1 MRVFAYS
8 FLLLAFHSGQSF
20 SDSSCPPELMDV
32 CRLARQHETQ
42 YAGKEAI
49 RIGMTSR
56 LKQVKAEN
64 EVLRLTIVTGELYEP
79 FLWMV
84 SHANLTLDGWR
95 ATASAQIIQSICSD
109 PPAQR
114 WARELIERKG
124 RLVYEYYSLDG
135 IKLSVHTLSSCAQK
149 SIADGAFPAQDDINK
164 KNRSLEIDK
173 WMNATNLFILE
184 AGETQCSHS
193 EWGTP
198 SAPWGNKF
206 LGKEVRSIAPDG
218 KWIARSALHK
228 DGTVSTIFHFRSMKD
243 CRSFIDGNVPS
254 PFDVEFRSRLHGV
267 R

>member
-1 MRVFAYS
+1 M
-8 FLLLAFHSGQSF
+8 FHSGQSF
-20 SDSSCPPELMDV
+20 SDSSCSPKLIDA
-32 CRLARQHETQ
+32 CRLAGQ
-42 YAGKEAI
+42 YEAQYVDKEAI
-49 RIGMTSR
+49 RIGKISR

-64 EVLRLTIVTGELYEP
+64 ETLILTIVTGELYEP

-84 SHANLTLDGWR
+84 NHANLTLDGWR

-109 PPAQR
+109 PPEQR

-135 IKLSVHTLSSCAQK
+135 IKLSVHTLSSCTQK
-149 SIADGAFPAQDDINK
+149 SIADGAFPAQDDVNK
-164 KNRSLEIDK
+164 KRRSLEIDK

-184 AGETQCSHS
+184 AGETEYGHS
-193 EWGTP
+193 EWGIP

-206 LGKEVRSIAPDG
+206 WGEEVRSIAPDG

-228 DGTVSTIFHFRSMKD
+228 DGTASTIFHFRSMKD
-243 CRSFIDGNVPS
+243 CRKFIDGNVPS
-254 PFDVEFRSRLHGV
+254 PLDGEFLSRPHGF

>member
-8 FLLLAFHSGQSF
+8 FLLLVFHSGQSF
-20 SDSSCPPELMDV
+20 SDSSCPPELIDA
-32 CRLARQHETQ
+32 CRLARQYEAQ
-42 YAGKEAI
+42 YVGKEAI

-64 EVLRLTIVTGELYEP
+64 EALRLTIVTGELYEP

-84 SHANLTLDGWR
+84 NHANLTLDGWR
-95 ATASAQIIQSICSD
+95 STASAQIIQSICSD

-114 WARELIERKG
+114 SARELIERKG

-135 IKLSVHTLSSCAQK
+135 IKLSAHTLSSCTQK
-149 SIADGAFPAQDDINK
+149 SIADDAFPTQDDVNK
-164 KNRSLEIDK
+164 KRRSHEIDK
-173 WMNATNLFILE
+173 WMNATNLFILV
-184 AGETQCSHS
+184 AGEAECSHS

-206 LGKEVRSIAPDG
+206 GGKEVRSIAPDG

-228 DGTVSTIFHFRSMKD
+228 DGTVSTIFHFKSMKE
-243 CRSFIDGNVPS
+243 CRKFIDGNVSS
-254 PFDVEFRSRLHGV
+254 PFDGEFSSRPHGS